1 MKNSFVALA
10 LCLLGGAALAQSI
23 EVKDAW
29 VRTSVQGQKS
39 TGAYMTISARDGA
52 RLVGGSTPVAGQLEV
67 HEMKMEGEVM
77 RMRALSGVDIPAG
90 QTVAFKPGGGLHIM
104 LLNLKAA
111 LPKGSQVPMTLVF
124 KDARGVESK
133 VELRLPVSVAA
144 PAAAAADDHHHGA
157 HKH

>member
-23 EVKDAW
+23 EVRDAW
-29 VRTSVQGQKS
+29 VRASVQGQKS
-39 TGAYMTISARDGA
+39 TGAFMKISAPGGI

-67 HEMKMEGEVM
+67 HEMKMDGDVM

-90 QTVAFKPGGGLHIM
+90 KTVEFKSGGLHIM

-111 LPKGSQVPMTLVF
+111 LPKGSQVPLTLVF
-124 KDARGVESK
+124 KDARGAESK
-133 VELRLPVSVAA
+133 LELQLPVSVA
-144 PAAAAADDHHHGA
+144 PPGAAADGHTHGV